1 MHLESAEMKKIFLFV
16 ALQGILFLSVAQNV
30 NKVFETLK
38 WDEQFKNIQG
48 VWSQTSTAQNAFL
61 QSPEG
66 YNVWRKNESNGFFI
80 LPKND
85 LTFDFFEAELSFSFD
100 KNVGKKQ
107 FGGIVLQAQEG
118 GAGAILI
125 ELNRKKQFRVR
136 RVSNNRISNVSD
148 GNDGWVK
155 SKKIKGNSTFVLK
168 VVTKDRL
175 YDVYV
180 NGIFIYTF
188 TEIEFTEG
196 KIGIYIGQKSRANF
210 TSLRVKSDDDMD
222 VFSSKM
228 SKSQDEILNE
238 TIVKLRE
245 SINKKDQR
253 IASIEADLRKYKNA
267 PKEDSTQLKEFIRLK
282 KQNKKNSNFIRD
294 LETENE
300 SLALKLKKLETFKK
314 EITDNESGDI
324 IINLSNLTTA
334 QKLKIEEQESTIR
347 LQNESIE
354 KLKNRNY
361 ENAKTISFLEL
372 QNVRSETQ
380 TQDYQQNLKK
390 VDSLNSELKYQIV
403 DLEAELEKLIKAKSM
418 KQEKSDK
425 KSKRKKKKK
434 EELPEFIIEE

>member
-1 MHLESAEMKKIFLFV
+1 MKKIFLFV
-16 ALQGILFLSVAQNV
+16 ALQGVLFLSVGQNV

-85 LTFDFFEAELSFSFD
+85 LRFDFFEAELSFSFD
-100 KNVGKKQ
+100 KNIGKKQ
-107 FGGIVLQAQEG
+107 YGGIVLQAQEG

-125 ELNRKKQFRVR
+125 ELNRKKQFRIR
-136 RVSNNRISNVSD
+136 RASNNRISNVSD

-155 SKKIKGNSTFVLK
+155 SKKIKGSSAFVLK

-180 NGIFIYTF
+180 NGVFVYTF

-196 KIGIYIGQKSRANF
+196 KIGIYIGQKSRASF
-210 TSLRVKSDDDMD
+210 TSLRVKSDDEID
-222 VFSSKM
+222 VFSSNM

-253 IASIEADLRKYKNA
+253 IASIEADLRKFKNV
-267 PKEDSTQLKEFIRLK
+267 PNEDSSQIKELIGLRN
-282 KQNKKNSNFIRD
+282 QNKKNKKFIRD

-300 SLALKLKKLETFKK
+300 SLAVKLKKLEVFKK

-334 QKLKIEEQESTIR
+334 QKFKIGEQESTIR

-372 QNVRSETQ
+372 KNVRSESQ

-403 DLEAELEKLIKAKSM
+403 DLEAELEKLVKAQSM
-418 KQEKSDK
+418 KQERSDK

>member
-1 MHLESAEMKKIFLFV
+1 MKKIFLFG
-16 ALQGILFLSVAQNV
+16 ALQCILFLSIAQNV

-38 WDEQFKNIQG
+38 WDEQFKNSQG

-85 LTFDFFEAELSFSFD
+85 LKFDFFEAELSFSFD
-100 KNVGKKQ
+100 KSKGKKQ
-107 FGGIVLQAQEG
+107 YAGIVLQAQEG

-125 ELNRKKQFRVR
+125 ELNRKKQFRIR

-155 SKKIKGNSTFVLK
+155 SNKIKGSSAFILK

-175 YDVYV
+175 YDVYI
-180 NGIFIYTF
+180 NGVFIYTF

-210 TSLRVKSDDDMD
+210 TSLRVKSDDEID

-245 SINKKDQR
+245 TINKKDQR
-253 IASIEADLRKYKNA
+253 IALIEADLRKFKNV
-267 PKEDSTQLKEFIRLK
+267 PKEDSSQIKEFIRLRT
-282 KQNKKNSNFIRD
+282 QDKKNKRFLRD
-294 LETENE
+294 LEAENE
-300 SLALKLKKLETFKK
+300 SLTAKLKKLEVFKK
-314 EITDNESGDI
+314 EIADNESGDI

-334 QKLKIEEQESTIR
+334 QKSKIGEQESTIR

-372 QNVRSETQ
+372 KNMRSEDQ
-380 TQDYQQNLKK
+380 IQKFQQELRKT
-390 VDSLNSELKYQIV
+390 DSLNSELKYQVLAIEV
-403 DLEAELEKLIKAKSM
+403 ELEKLLKA
-418 KQEKSDK
+418 QNIETEKPEK
-425 KSKRKKKKK
+425 KSRRKKKKK